1 MKTLH
6 GHSPA
11 HPFSTRLIT
20 FSDCG
25 SFEPLFL
32 IIISQY
38 AGTSEDYAQIIIAIF
53 GGFLQQIVGPRSML
67 ILATLPNILSWVIVG
82 LASHNVVALIM
93 SRILAG
99 VSIGLMA
106 SNVYIADVAST
117 KNIVF
122 FNYMRQIF
130 VTLGAILMYA
140 TMQTIYKVKQPK
152 RAKQEKQNMHAIY
165 KVNKR
170 VSLLITGGLDYQ
182 HNF

>member
-1 MKTLH
+1 
-6 GHSPA
+6 
-11 HPFSTRLIT
+11 
-20 FSDCG
+20 
-25 SFEPLFL
+25 
-32 IIISQY
+32 
-38 AGTSEDYAQIIIAIF
+38 
-53 GGFLQQIVGPRSML
+53 ML

-152 RAKQEKQNMHAIY
+152 NSEQEKQNMHAIY

-170 VSLLITGGLDYQ
+170 VSLLITWGLDYQ